1 MRPDDESVALTDVVF
16 IDATLFMGMHSEDD
30 AVRVAAKAF
39 FAGRL
44 AAGTAG
50 RVVMSWEQVGRC
62 DDLVWAYE
70 RGVQDEYYPFM
81 DVLHT
86 DLAIDRIAYDEADV
100 RRAFTTPGLDGLP
113 THERLLL
120 AQVIGRGGTLHTASP
135 RLLGAAGHP
144 AGPAAGLPVVPIA
157 GAGAP
162 APAGEPSFPPYLEDL
177 YRRSLVLTVASADL

>member
-1 MRPDDESVALTDVVF
+1 MRPDETSVISTDTVF

-70 RGVQDEYYPFM
+70 RGVQDDYYPFM

-100 RRAFTTPGLDGLP
+100 RRAFGTPGLDGLP

-135 RLLGAAGHP
+135 RLLGAAGP
-144 AGPAAGLPVVPIA
+144 TAGLPVVPIT

-162 APAGEPSFPPYLEDL
+162 APAGDPLFPPYLEDL
-177 YRRSLVLTVASADL
+177 YRRSLVLTVASAEL